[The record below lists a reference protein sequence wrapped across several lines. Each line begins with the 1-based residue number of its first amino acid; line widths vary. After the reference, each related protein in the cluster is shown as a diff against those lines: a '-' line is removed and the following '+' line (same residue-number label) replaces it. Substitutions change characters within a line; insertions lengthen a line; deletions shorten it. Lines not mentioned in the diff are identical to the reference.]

1 MRTLV
6 AVLIVCASM
15 FGLTRAG
22 VAATRSEGPTPD
34 VLVASHGLQVI
45 AETGRSCT
53 KVYLSTGFLHFHAIT
68 PVVPTRPNYA
78 PTCGWYDASFASPT
92 DGWIVGFNGGGGPSV
107 LEHTTDGGK
116 SWVRE
121 PARPAEGSE
130 GESIGF
136 TDVRDGWNE
145 INALSADIL
154 VIQHTTDGGA
164 TWSTVRSTRSGGC
177 SWLPMTF
184 STPSM
189 GFESGYV
196 TTAWRTENGGASWSV
211 LRLPKPHGVPASDAA
226 IFEAPVFRGLR
237 GTFPVLYLEA
247 KQVVIAFD
255 VTANGGRSWR
265 LAGVS
270 RLRVQVALTSRQPT
284 GSCTAGA
291 PSTSAPLPVL
301 SASTPGY
308 WWVLNPGPAGS
319 SLVMTVALG
328 PSGTTTIGHRST
340 GLPSTT
346 RALKLT
352 LTAADNW
359 HAYVGV
365 GSGREVIYET
375 SDGGGRWTPLPHGTP

>member
-1 MRTLV
+1 
-6 AVLIVCASM
+6 
-15 FGLTRAG
+15 
-22 VAATRSEGPTPD
+22 
-34 VLVASHGLQVI
+34 
-45 AETGRSCT
+45 
-53 KVYLSTGFLHFHAIT
+53 
-68 PVVPTRPNYA
+68 
-78 PTCGWYDASFASPT
+78 
-92 DGWIVGFNGGGGPSV
+92 
-107 LEHTTDGGK
+107 
-116 SWVRE
+116 
-121 PARPAEGSE
+121 
-130 GESIGF
+130 
-136 TDVRDGWNE
+136 
-145 INALSADIL
+145 
-154 VIQHTTDGGA
+154 
-164 TWSTVRSTRSGGC
+164 
-177 SWLPMTF
+177 
-184 STPSM
+184 
-189 GFESGYV
+189 
-196 TTAWRTENGGASWSV
+196 
-211 LRLPKPHGVPASDAA
+211 VPASDAA